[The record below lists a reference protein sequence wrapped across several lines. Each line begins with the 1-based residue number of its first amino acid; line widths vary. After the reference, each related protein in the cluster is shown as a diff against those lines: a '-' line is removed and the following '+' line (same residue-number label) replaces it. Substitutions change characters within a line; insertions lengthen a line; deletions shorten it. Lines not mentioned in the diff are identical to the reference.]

1 MQNKIQLITYANRFG
16 GFSLSELHSF
26 LVKHFSEHFAG
37 IHLLPF
43 FYPIDGADAGYDPHD
58 NRVVDP
64 RLGNWSDLKKMSADF
79 DIMGDLIV
87 NHISDQSNEFK
98 DVLEKGSASSFFDM
112 FLTKE
117 KVYGPDPS
125 PLQIAKIFRPRPS
138 PPFTSV
144 EAKTGEVLNFWTTFS
159 SSQIDLDIDSPQSQQ
174 YLDSVLDVFAENGV
188 SQVRLD
194 AVGYAVKKAGSSCFM
209 LPETYHFIDQL
220 VAKAHQRNLKVLTE
234 IHSHYQT
241 QIDIS
246 KHTDYVYDFALP
258 PLLIYCIEKNVLD
271 PLFHWIGI
279 RPNNTITVLDTH
291 DGIGVMDLA
300 ANGKLPGLLEPDQ
313 IDFLVERIHSNTNN
327 QSRLA
332 TGAAASNL
340 DIYQVNST
348 YYDALGKD
356 DTKYLI
362 ARAIQFFLPGIP
374 QVYYMGL
381 LAINNDMDLLKSTG
395 VGRDINRS
403 YLTEEEIWNAT
414 ETGLVQGLLDLIHF
428 RNTHPAFE
436 GTFSYHRNNNKL
448 ELRWEGEGSNCELE
462 VDFDTIEFSVKVS
475 NGDVIV
481 FP

>member
-1 MQNKIQLITYANRFG
+1 MQNKVQLITYADRFG

-26 LVKHFSEHFAG
+26 LAKHFSEHFAG
-37 IHLLPF
+37 VHLLPF

-58 NRVVDP
+58 NRVIDP
-64 RLGNWSDLKKMSADF
+64 RLGKWSDLKKMSADF
-79 DIMGDLIV
+79 DLMGDLIV

-98 DVLEKGSASSFFDM
+98 DVLDKGSASLFLDM

-117 KVYGPDPS
+117 KVYGPDAN
-125 PLQIAKIFRPRPS
+125 PLEIGKIFRPRPS
-138 PPFTSV
+138 PPFTSF

-159 SSQIDLDIDSPQSQQ
+159 SNQVDLDINSPQSQQ
-174 YLDSVLDVFAENGV
+174 YLDSVLDVFAENGI

-209 LPETYHFIDQL
+209 LPETYRFIDQL
-220 VAKAHQRNLKVLTE
+220 VEKAHLRNLKVLTE

-258 PLLIYCIEKNVLD
+258 PLLIYCIERKTLD

-300 ANGKLPGLLEPDQ
+300 ANGELPGLLDPDE
-313 IDFLVERIHSNTNN
+313 IDFLVEQIHTNTNN

-332 TGAAASNL
+332 TGEAASNL

-348 YYDALGKD
+348 YYDALGKN

-381 LAINNDMDLLKSTG
+381 LAINNDVNLLKKTG

-403 YLTEEEIWNAT
+403 YLSQEEILKAA
-414 ETGLVQGLLDLIHF
+414 EKGLVKGLLDLIHL

-436 GTFSYHRNNNKL
+436 GSFSYHRNNNIL
-448 ELRWEGEGSNCELE
+448 ILRWVDQGSICELE
-462 VDFDTIEFSVKVS
+462 VDFNAIEFRVKLS
-475 NGDVIV
+475 DGDVIV